1 MENTTDKRR
10 TNGLELK
17 LARVARGVSQRAIA
31 SQLGVS
37 PQRVSAIEATY
48 WPTATICKRYHAALA
63 SIAGATTDAVGDEVR
78 R

>member
-48 WPTATICKRYHAALA
+48 WPTATICKRYHLALA
-63 SIAGATTDAVGDEVR
+63 SISGETPDAVGDEVR

>member
-1 MENTTDKRR
+1 MESTTEGRR
-10 TNGLELK
+10 TTGLDLK
-17 LARVARGVSQRAIA
+17 LARVAHGVSQRAIA

-63 SIAGATTDAVGDEVR
+63 SIAGATSGAVGERADR
-78 R
+78 